1 MAESTLSLTRTDLLK
16 AIGNMLG
23 RGIDVTNWDDA
34 DFTTRVKM
42 CVDIG
47 CRRVYELDLLAN
59 EAQVHMWSFM
69 QPKLTSF
76 NLNAPY
82 GTVTVTIVAGVVTG
96 DGTNFPGWAANA
108 EILVEDMS

>member
-1 MAESTLSLTRTDLLK
+1 MAESTLTLVRDDLLK

-23 RGIDVTNWDDA
+23 RGIDITNWDDA
-34 DFTTRVKM
+34 DFTTRVNS

-47 CRRVYELDLLAN
+47 CRWVYEPDLLPN

-76 NLNAPY
+76 DLNAPY
-82 GTVTVTIVAGVVTG
+82 STGTVTIVAGVV
-96 DGTNFPGWAANA
+96 
-108 EILVEDMS
+108 ELL